1 MNQSND
7 FLKPQLVAAD
17 RCFLSL
23 IEARIQNLSES
34 AEHLSTALS
43 AIKTN
48 DDVSKGVI
56 VAIKSALLANGELA
70 SLLSGMMNGVI
81 HSPTVEVTS
90 HE

>member
-34 AEHLSTALS
+34 SEHLATALS

-56 VAIKSALLANGELA
+56 VANSDLAI
-70 SLLSGMMNGVI
+70 LLSKMMNGVI